1 MCITDQTRNRLF
13 TIRQSHFLC
22 RSHREKEIE
31 LPKVIECHEIKA
43 EVISSA
49 NQRRGSYLKEPIR
62 IQRRKKQT
70 AKIAGTREGTSP
82 DWV

>member
-1 MCITDQTRNRLF
+1 MSLVYFDAIFRIYSVDFSTN
-13 TIRQSHFLC
+13 
-22 RSHREKEIE
+22 REKKTE
-31 LPKVIECHEIKA
+31 LTKVIECHEIKA

-70 AKIAGTREGTSP
+70 AKIAGTREGTSH